1 MNEIVQIGYW
11 VYEMPD
17 EDTELK
23 ASNHIEPD
31 DVDMSLIESL
41 NSIQQQHIK
50 NNQQT

>member
-1 MNEIVQIGYW
+1 MNEIVQIGHC

-17 EDTELK
+17 EDTELR

-31 DVDMSLIESL
+31 DVDMSLVESL

-50 NNQQT
+50 NNQQM

>member
-17 EDTELK
+17 EDTELI

-31 DVDMSLIESL
+31 DVDMSLVESL

-50 NNQQT
+50 NNQQM

>member
-1 MNEIVQIGYW
+1 MNEIIQIGYW

-17 EDTELK
+17 EDTELR

-31 DVDMSLIESL
+31 GVDMSLVESL

-50 NNQQT
+50 NNQQI